1 MKKVLCFLFVLFL
14 IWTLSAETSATWKKG
29 ESSAEAS
36 IPMTLDLTSSGN
48 FDRVIVGFSN
58 NSVTGFTPLVTSGVD
73 NYSLVPGD
81 DGIARNDT
89 NSSLYVFWQI
99 QSAQELDISLYAAA
113 PLTFTYT
120 GTGTFDGNINKIY
133 FDVEGTKEGVTGSNP
148 SVTFVDGVVSNG
160 TSASGYGSPIE
171 NVYVY
176 EHKPDLNVGNAG
188 SYKLTITTEDYRSK
202 VMGSYTA
209 DLIVKIVAVGN

>member
-14 IWTLSAETSATWKKG
+14 IWTLSAETSATLEKG

-58 NSVTGFTPLVTSGVD
+58 NSVTGFKPLVTSGVY

-99 QSAQELDISLYAAA
+99 QSAQVLDISLYAAK
-113 PLTFTYT
+113 PLTYT
-120 GTGTFDGNINKIY
+120 GTGTFEGNINKIY
-133 FDVEGTKEGVTGSNP
+133 FDVEGTKEGVTDPNP
-148 SVTFVDGVVSNG
+148 PVTFVDGVVSNG

>member
-29 ESSAEAS
+29 ASSAEAS

-48 FDRVIVGFSN
+48 FDRIIVGFSN
-58 NSVTGFTPLVTSGVD
+58 NSVTGFNPLVTSGVSA
-73 NYSLVPGD
+73 YLLAPGD
-81 DGIARNDT
+81 DGIARNNT
-89 NSSLYVFWQI
+89 SSSLYVFWQI
-99 QSAQELDISLYAAA
+99 QSAQELDISLYAAK
-113 PLTFTYT
+113 PLTYT
-120 GTGTFDGNINKIY
+120 GTGTFEGNINKIY

-148 SVTFVDGVVSNG
+148 VTFVDGVVENG
-160 TSASGYGSPIE
+160 TSESGYGSPIE

-176 EHKPDLNVGNAG
+176 EHKPASNVGNAG

>member
-48 FDRVIVGFSN
+48 FDRIIVGFSN
-58 NSVTGFTPLVTSGVD
+58 NSVTGFNPLVTSGVSA
-73 NYSLVPGD
+73 YLLAPGD
-81 DGIARNDT
+81 DGIARNNT
-89 NSSLYVFWQI
+89 SSSLYVFWQI
-99 QSAQELDISLYAAA
+99 QSAQELDISLYAAK
-113 PLTFTYT
+113 PLTYT
-120 GTGTFDGNINKIY
+120 GTGTFEGNINKIY

-148 SVTFVDGVVSNG
+148 VTFVDGVVENG
-160 TSASGYGSPIE
+160 TSESGYGSPIE

-176 EHKPDLNVGNAG
+176 EHKPASNVGNAG

>member
-14 IWTLSAETSATWKKG
+14 IWTLSADTSATLEKG

-58 NSVTGFTPLVTSGVD
+58 NSVTGFNPLVTSGVS

-81 DGIARNDT
+81 DGIAKNDT
-89 NSSLYVFWQI
+89 SSSLYVFWQI
-99 QSAQELDISLYAAA
+99 QSAQRLDISLYASV
-113 PLTFTYT
+113 PLTYT
-120 GTGTFDGNINKIY
+120 GTGTINKIY
-133 FDVEGTKEGVTGSNP
+133 FDVTGTEEGVTDSNP
-148 SVTFVDGVVSNG
+148 VTFVDGVVENG
-160 TSASGYGSPIE
+160 TSESGYGSPIE

-176 EHKPDLNVGNAG
+176 EHKPALNVGNAG

-202 VMGSYTA
+202 VMGRYTA
-209 DLIVKIVAVGN
+209 DLIVKIVAAGN